1 MAKCVILD
9 ATLVASEGLMDWLLF
24 LSQLPTHPSSLR
36 VNVWRKLRAV
46 GALGLQNGVWMLP
59 HQPEQVQFLEELL
72 DTIQRQG
79 ASGQIFTVSA
89 LTEAIEQDIL
99 ARFCAD
105 REEEY
110 VEFLERHLEFLAEIE
125 KESKKQK
132 YTFAELEENEQD
144 LQRLS
149 TWLEKI
155 QKRDFVGGEK
165 AQEASKALEECRMAF
180 EVFSTEVYNR
190 QASGNAPDTNL
201 VDE

>member
-1 MAKCVILD
+1 
-9 ATLVASEGLMDWLLF
+9 MDWLLF

-36 VNVWRKLRAV
+36 VNVWRKLRAA
-46 GALGLQNGVWMLP
+46 GALGLQNGVWVLP
-59 HQPEQVQFLEELL
+59 HHPEQVQFLEELL
-72 DTIQRQG
+72 DTIQSQG

-110 VEFLERHLEFLAEIE
+110 VEFLERRLEFLAEIE

-149 TWLEKI
+149 NWLEKI

-165 AQEASKALEECRMAF
+165 AQEASKALEECCTAF